1 MKRFLRLT
9 PLVLLPL
16 GLGLSS
22 CSEEEQPIT
31 PQADTQGGLS
41 AATLAQVKTD
51 SVRLT
56 PIRVDLH
63 LEGRVVPNADRT
75 TAVFPLVGGVIEK
88 VPVAL
93 GDRVERGQVL
103 AIIRSTHIAELAQ
116 QRTEAEVNLN
126 TAQQRLT
133 VANDMHASNMASAQE
148 LALARAALKKA
159 QDELTRLR
167 RQTEVYG
174 PEGGRYVLRAPQ
186 AGIITEKKATEGM
199 QFSPEQVGNL
209 FTLADLS
216 DVWILADVFQSD
228 IEKVRTG
235 LPVEVRTL
243 SYPDQ
248 VFAGKVDRVFNML
261 NPESK
266 TMQVRVR
273 LPNPDHQFKPGMY
286 ARLHLQNTTPEQL
299 PTVPST
305 SLVFANGQRYA
316 LVLKKGKTVET
327 RPVAVQHTSGGLS
340 YLRSGLEP
348 GEQVISS
355 NPLLLYKE
363 LND

>member
-1 MKRFLRLT
+1 MIRLLRLT
-9 PLVLLPL
+9 SLFFLPFSL
-16 GLGLSS
+16 GS
-22 CSEEEQPIT
+22 CSEEEQVVP
-31 PQADTQGGLS
+31 PQAAAPAGLS
-41 AATLAQVKTD
+41 AAMLAHLETD

-56 PIRVDLH
+56 PVRVDLH
-63 LEGRVVPNADRT
+63 LEGRVVPDADRT

-88 VPVAL
+88 VPVSL

-103 AIIRSTHIAELAQ
+103 AIIRSTHMAELAQ
-116 QRTEAEVNLN
+116 QRTEAEVNLS
-126 TAQQRLT
+126 TAKQRLAT
-133 VANDMHASNMASAQE
+133 VHDMHTSAMASAQE
-148 LALARAALKKA
+148 LALARAALQKA

-186 AGIITEKKATEGM
+186 AGIITEKKAAEGM

-209 FTLADLS
+209 FTLADLR
-216 DVWILADVFQSD
+216 DVWVLADVFQSD

-248 VFAGKVDRVFNML
+248 VFTGQVDRVFNLL

-273 LPNPDHQFKPGMY
+273 LPNPNHQLKPGMY
-286 ARLHLQNTTPEQL
+286 ARLRLQNTSAEQL
-299 PTVPST
+299 PAVPST

-316 LVLKKGKTVET
+316 LVVQQGKAVET
-327 RPVAVQHTSGGLS
+327 RPVAVHYSSGGLS